1 MITDKQRAFIASLFD
16 SREVSADV
24 HQFTVHSMGGKKLA
38 LYSKSEAS
46 KLIGLLLAC
55 KPLAKASK
63 PVSKPSGIDLT
74 PVPAGRYA
82 VPGEDGKLRFVIIDK
97 PEDGKWKGYAFVK
110 IQASDDRYPLGR
122 QYPNSNS
129 YVGKSPELVK
139 AIAANPSE
147 ASKRYG
153 HKIGKCGVCGR
164 TLTDEVSRANG
175 IGPICA
181 EKHGW

>member
-16 SREVSADV
+16 SREITADV
-24 HQFTVHSMGGKKLA
+24 NRFTGHIMGGKKLA

-55 KPLAKASK
+55 KPLARVSK
-63 PVSKPSGIDLT
+63 PVSKPASGLDLS

-97 PEDGKWKGYAFVK
+97 PENGNWKGWAFAKV
-110 IQASDDRYPLGR
+110 QASDDLHKLGS
-122 QYPNSNS
+122 QKPGSS
-129 YVGKSPELVK
+129 YTGKAPELLK
-139 AIAANPSE
+139 AILANPSE

-153 HKIGKCGVCGR
+153 HEIGKCGVCGR

-181 EKHGW
+181 EKYGW